1 MKMNQLYK
9 TNVNLLYTKYWQE
22 VVRFSFGSCEA
33 GSCEAGSCEVQFWR
47 FATFEFL
54 QTIHQILL

>member
-1 MKMNQLYK
+1 MPIITITLHKMMM
-9 TNVNLLYTKYWQE
+9 VNENESTLQNKRNKSTIHQILE
-22 VVRFSFGSCEA
+22 
-33 GSCEAGSCEVQFWR
+33 GSCEVQFWR